1 VGRGVP
7 DGPARRVAGG
17 GVSAPDLQVLV
28 NGARQSLAA
37 GATVEDVLDLLSA
50 PRQGVAVALNGDV
63 LHRREWATALAEG
76 DRVEVLTAVSGG

>member
-1 VGRGVP
+1 MS
-7 DGPARRVAGG
+7 GPE
-17 GVSAPDLQVLV
+17 LQILL
-28 NGARQSLAA
+28 NGEPRALAA

-63 LHRREWATALAEG
+63 LHRREWTTGLAEG